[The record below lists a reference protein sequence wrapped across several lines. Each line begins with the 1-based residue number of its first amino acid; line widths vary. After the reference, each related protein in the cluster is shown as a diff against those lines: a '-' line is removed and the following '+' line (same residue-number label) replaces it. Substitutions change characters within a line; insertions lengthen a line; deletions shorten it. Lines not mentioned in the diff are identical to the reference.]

1 MRFIING
8 RKYRLRDS
16 IVTLI
21 QGVGLI
27 VLGIVCHKIQA
38 DGAAVFVWLVGTLL
52 AISAIGNSKC
62 KGIVYH
68 IAKAYIAEKEAQ

>member
-16 IVTLI
+16 IVTLA

-27 VLGIVCHKIQA
+27 VLGIVCHKVQV
-38 DGAAVFVWLVGTLL
+38 DEAAVFVWLIGTLL
-52 AISAIGNSKC
+52 TISAIGNSKR
-62 KGIVYH
+62 KGIIYH

>member
-8 RKYRLRDS
+8 RKYRLRNS
-16 IVTLI
+16 IATLI
-21 QGVGLI
+21 QGVALI

-38 DGAAVFVWLVGTLL
+38 DGAAVFVWLIGTLL
-52 AISAIGNSKC
+52 AISTIGNSKR

-68 IAKAYIAEKEAQ
+68 IAKAYVAEKEAQ